1 MAVVCGDWKR
11 LCSGKRGV
19 AEEGLEGYYHD
30 FAQYSHRW
38 DSVLAGDWRVAS
50 PSGLGTV
57 GGVTCKRGLEKFV
70 SQVILSS
77 RELKW
82 NYGPGAFSKLTNGAE
97 GAKTVVAVV
106 DGGS

>member
-11 LCSGKRGV
+11 LCRGKRGV

-50 PSGLGTV
+50 PSGLRLEESRA
-57 GGVTCKRGLEKFV
+57 RGAWKNSSARLSYPHV
-70 SQVILSS
+70 S
-77 RELKW
+77 
-82 NYGPGAFSKLTNGAE
+82 
-97 GAKTVVAVV
+97 
-106 DGGS
+106 